1 LVDDDYPQVSDTCK
15 DYILQLKHT
24 TNFEAALM
32 PDLKE
37 GLYSAILGLPQQLIS
52 GDELGNLYAMR
63 RIIGYTYFLQHH
75 AGTVFDASLN
85 RISDGW
91 MAALEIDKHSLN
103 VLEEKQS
110 ARYIELGDNGHSNAP
125 PDDTD
130 GQDPSLQAPR
140 MVTFPKLRFN
150 HLVTTATA
158 DQAVRMLNVI
168 GRYAPLRRWV
178 THFLAY
184 ITVDSNSPSM
194 DDLLP
199 QAAFIVH
206 SLLSG
211 AATTDLDTDDV
222 EMGAMGFVYPDSG
235 GQTSWADDKYLE
247 LRKVGQRVLVDM
259 AETLTA
265 ATVSTFGSRNKV
277 TSAAMMVDGSAMMD
291 MEGNRVVTL
300 CLALQII
307 SLACGIVGKDVMTD
321 QLITLLYPILA
332 HLGSTNVAIHSYA
345 LIALDNIALICG
357 KCNGQQL
364 AMDNMDYIINSVS
377 QRISMLY
384 DNPQAPLVLKA
395 LVHVGGVATLDYL
408 QDSVEE
414 IFDALD
420 RYHLHEGLCRQ
431 LCAVLFEIVQTATS
445 TVPAAATA
453 TATINGDL
461 PCDDKDDGGGVNQN
475 SLSPSIQE
483 FIQRHQEHHHSHST
497 STTSD
502 SPRTMEEIGQYFMQQ
517 RQAGKEDRD
526 ILELMAQTEKAG
538 KDMDGT
544 TTDEDDDNSRGME
557 QQSGSDASP
566 PPLTNI
572 QELTLKI
579 MTKALHFLTSPS
591 DQLRGQ
597 MLQLLSSGVRIL
609 AARNDK
615 LDPVIHRVWP
625 LVMNRLD
632 DKTHY
637 VAFYAAEL
645 VQVLAET
652 RGDFISGRFTD
663 NVWPRYKGLLHQ
675 GAAHMATTSTPI
687 YSTYSF
693 PHRLQRCLAQTLIR
707 AAVHIPMK
715 QQVALDLAE
724 STTWLLSQHRIH
736 HELQALTIQLY
747 LALYRHHP
755 DAIWLHVFGL
765 CETPFLQPPAL
776 PETIAGLHLDPL
788 VVPDWKAAHNK
799 EYYQN
804 AGKILACM
812 DRMPI
817 LH

>member
-1 LVDDDYPQVSDTCK
+1 
-15 DYILQLKHT
+15 
-24 TNFEAALM
+24 
-32 PDLKE
+32 
-37 GLYSAILGLPQQLIS
+37 
-52 GDELGNLYAMR
+52 
-63 RIIGYTYFLQHH
+63 
-75 AGTVFDASLN
+75 
-85 RISDGW
+85 
-91 MAALEIDKHSLN
+91 
-103 VLEEKQS
+103 
-110 ARYIELGDNGHSNAP
+110 
-125 PDDTD
+125 
-130 GQDPSLQAPR
+130 
-140 MVTFPKLRFN
+140 
-150 HLVTTATA
+150 
-158 DQAVRMLNVI
+158 
-168 GRYAPLRRWV
+168 
-178 THFLAY
+178 
-184 ITVDSNSPSM
+184 
-194 DDLLP
+194 
-199 QAAFIVH
+199 
-206 SLLSG
+206 
-211 AATTDLDTDDV
+211 
-222 EMGAMGFVYPDSG
+222 
-235 GQTSWADDKYLE
+235 
-247 LRKVGQRVLVDM
+247 
-259 AETLTA
+259 
-265 ATVSTFGSRNKV
+265 
-277 TSAAMMVDGSAMMD
+277 
-291 MEGNRVVTL
+291 
-300 CLALQII
+300 
-307 SLACGIVGKDVMTD
+307 
-321 QLITLLYPILA
+321 
-332 HLGSTNVAIHSYA
+332 
-345 LIALDNIALICG
+345 
-357 KCNGQQL
+357 
-364 AMDNMDYIINSVS
+364 
-377 QRISMLY
+377 
-384 DNPQAPLVLKA
+384 
-395 LVHVGGVATLDYL
+395 
-408 QDSVEE
+408 
-414 IFDALD
+414 
-420 RYHLHEGLCRQ
+420 
-431 LCAVLFEIVQTATS
+431 
-445 TVPAAATA
+445 
-453 TATINGDL
+453 
-461 PCDDKDDGGGVNQN
+461 
-475 SLSPSIQE
+475 
-483 FIQRHQEHHHSHST
+483 
-497 STTSD
+497 
-502 SPRTMEEIGQYFMQQ
+502 MEEIGQYFMQQ